1 LIIGLIKAKGLKMGR
16 AKYSSGISM
25 LEIIISMMILAL
37 VLVGL
42 INVFVVS
49 RGYMAHGR
57 SRISASQLATVFLD
71 PLQNEVNQTS
81 WNTSANLLNVTTVDR
96 VGTAVP
102 IDGVYYTP
110 TYNVTDQ
117 SSDTALRRVTVNI
130 TWNETK

>member
-1 LIIGLIKAKGLKMGR
+1 MKMSKT
-16 AKYSSGISM
+16 KYSSGISM

-57 SRISASQLATVFLD
+57 FRTSASQLATVFMD
-71 PLQNEVNQTS
+71 PLQNEVRQS
-81 WNTSANLLNVTTVDR
+81 DWNCATTNNLSVGEKPGNAVT
-96 VGTAVP
+96 
-102 IDGVYYTP
+102 IDGVTYTP
-110 TYNVTDQ
+110 TYNITDE
-117 SSDTALRRVTVNI
+117 SAGTALRRVRVNV